1 MSASNVKRVLE
12 SETRTLLAQEI
23 WEVEGV
29 LAIGGLVFNRVVVGK
44 GCVVMVGVDM
54 ATDRSR

>member
-1 MSASNVKRVLE
+1 MSGSNVKRVLE

-23 WEVEGV
+23 WVVEGV

-54 ATDRSR
+54 AADRSR